1 MPFFEFIAS
10 PKYRNYVS
18 EANEK
23 QEEKDPKIHFHDGVP
38 FIIP

>member
-1 MPFFEFIAS
+1 MPFFEFIVS

-23 QEEKDPKIHFHDGVP
+23 QEEQAPKIHLHGGFP